1 MHFYSIDIA
10 TRGAEQFIN
19 VYYEIYDS
27 KERDQRLPNFYRQSS
42 TVVWNGNPKQGA
54 NGVKELVEKM
64 PSSKHEIQSFDC
76 HPIPSKSTSIA
87 CVGSS

>member
-1 MHFYSIDIA
+1 MTMTNSVDSIDIA

-27 KERDQRLPNFYRQSS
+27 KERDQRLPNFYRNSS

-54 NGVKELVEKM
+54 GIRQDRDGGGLRHRE
-64 PSSKHEIQSFDC
+64 PCARSSGASC
-76 HPIPSKSTSIA
+76 N
-87 CVGSS
+87 